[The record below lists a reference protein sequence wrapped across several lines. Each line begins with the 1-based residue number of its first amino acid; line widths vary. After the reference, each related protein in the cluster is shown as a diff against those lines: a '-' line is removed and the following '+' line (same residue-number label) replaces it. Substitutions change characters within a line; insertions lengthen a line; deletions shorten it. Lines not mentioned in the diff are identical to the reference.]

1 MSQTVKDVAK
11 PSAERKPYT
20 PPRVISYGHVK
31 DVIQGGLGKKA
42 DGPGVLSKT
51 TCWIA
56 EVLYGVTDPRTLL
69 LRASLTAAYEQR
81 RPGWMCI
88 ALYRRFGE
96 ATANLI
102 ARGYLPRQL
111 FQPLFDR
118 LVENALAEWAIAVAA
133 NRR

>member
-1 MSQTVKDVAK
+1 MSQTDKDAPK
-11 PSAERKPYT
+11 PSARRKPYT

-31 DVIQGGLGKKA
+31 DIIQGATGKHA
-42 DGPGVLSKT
+42 DGPGVLSKS

-56 EVLYGVTDPRTLL
+56 EVLYGVDDPRTVL
-69 LRASLTAAYEQR
+69 LRAWLTAVYDQR
-81 RPGWMCI
+81 RSGWLGV

-96 ATANLI
+96 TTANLI

-118 LVENALAEWAIAVAA
+118 LVENALGEWAFVVAS
-133 NRR
+133 RH

>member
-1 MSQTVKDVAK
+1 MSHSNNDAEK
-11 PSAERKPYT
+11 PSSARKPYT

-31 DVIQGGLGKKA
+31 DIIQGDTGKHA
-42 DGPGVLSKT
+42 DGPGVLSKS

-56 EVLYGVTDPRTLL
+56 DVLYGANDARTLL
-69 LRASLTAAYEQR
+69 LRAWLATAYDQR
-81 RPGWMCI
+81 RPGWQCI

-96 ATANLI
+96 TTANLI

-118 LVENALAEWAIAVAA
+118 LVDRALNEWAFAVAVA
-133 NRR
+133 RR